1 MERILSLKGNTHSD
15 RDAETENQRNK
26 GLSFRR
32 NIQMNLDIEKCDN
45 SLDSSNVSE
54 VSSLQYSIHIH
65 KREERLRVK

>member
-1 MERILSLKGNTHSD
+1 MERMMSLKGSTHSD
-15 RDAETENQRNK
+15 RDTAGAQNQRNK

-54 VSSLQYSIHIH
+54 VGQYTAFTFTFI
-65 KREERLRVK
+65 K

>member
-1 MERILSLKGNTHSD
+1 MERMMSLKGSTHSD
-15 RDAETENQRNK
+15 RDTAGAQNQRNK

-54 VSSLQYSIHIH
+54 VGQYTAFTLI
-65 KREERLRVK
+65 K

>member
-1 MERILSLKGNTHSD
+1 MERIISLKGSTHSD
-15 RDAETENQRNK
+15 RDTETENQRNK

-54 VSSLQYSIHIH
+54 VGSLHNTAFTFI
-65 KREERLRVK
+65 KERRDFE